1 MVALILIWL
10 TILLVIFMNYNSEKF
25 KYSCKKIIAT
35 KTKKLSKKR
44 TIWDIPGPRPIP
56 FLGTKWIFYLQK
68 FSLSKLHEA
77 YDEFNKKYGPIVLEV
92 TTSGTPIVHLFDRN
106 DIDTVLKYPSKYP
119 YRPPTDIIVMY
130 RQSRP
135 DRYSSVG
142 ITNEQGE
149 TWFKLRSRL
158 TSHITSPRI
167 LQNFLPILNVI
178 FDDFIDVLKTKR
190 DPSTFCVENFQDV
203 ANLMSLEAV
212 CTLML
217 GRRMGFLGKNLKEE
231 DKVMKLAAAVK
242 QLFISQRDSYY
253 GLGLW
258 KYIPTKTF
266 RDFAKSEEIIYDII
280 SELVDETLAENELN
294 SADDDVNS
302 IFHSILQTKDLDIR
316 DKKSAIIDFIA
327 AGIETLGNTLIFAIN
342 FIANHEEAPQR
353 IVEEFGAFKSSYIL
367 QDALTKALYTK
378 SCLQE
383 TYRLQPTAFCLARF
397 LEEDTTLSNYD
408 LKAGTVLLCQT
419 MIACRNEQNF
429 PDAKTYKP
437 ERWIS
442 EDKTSN
448 IQLENSSIIVPFGI
462 GKRTCPG
469 KRFVEMELVLLLAK
483 VKFKIL

>member
-1 MVALILIWL
+1 
-10 TILLVIFMNYNSEKF
+10 
-25 KYSCKKIIAT
+25 
-35 KTKKLSKKR
+35 
-44 TIWDIPGPRPIP
+44 
-56 FLGTKWIFYLQK
+56 
-68 FSLSKLHEA
+68 
-77 YDEFNKKYGPIVLEV
+77 
-92 TTSGTPIVHLFDRN
+92 
-106 DIDTVLKYPSKYP
+106 
-119 YRPPTDIIVMY
+119 
-130 RQSRP
+130 
-135 DRYSSVG
+135 
-142 ITNEQGE
+142 QGE

-178 FDDFIDVLKTKR
+178 FDDFIEVLRTKR
-190 DPSTFCVENFQDV
+190 NPNTFCVENFQDV

-217 GRRMGFLGKNLKEE
+217 GRRMGFLGQNLKEE

-258 KYIPTKTF
+258 KYIPTKTY
-266 RDFAKSEEIIYDII
+266 RDFAKSEEIIYDIV
-280 SELVDETLAENELN
+280 SELVDEALAENELN

-302 IFHSILQTKDLDIR
+302 IFYSILQTKDLDIR

-327 AGIETLGNTLIFAIN
+327 AGIETKLKYSCKKILNTKAKLLKRRTIWDIPGPRPLPFIGLNGYSISKNTSFPNFMKPMKYGQIVLEVTTSGIPIVNLFDRTDIETVLKYPSKYPFRPPTEIHVMYRLSRPDRYASLGNTLIFAIN
-342 FIANHEEAPQR
+342 FIANHEEAPKR

-383 TYRLQPTAFCLARF
+383 TYRLQPTAFCLARI

-408 LKAGTVLLCQT
+408 LKAGTVLLCQNR
-419 MIACRNEQNF
+419 IACRSEQNF
-429 PDAKTYKP
+429 PNATKYMP

-442 EDKTSN
+442 EDKSSN
-448 IQLENSSIIVPFGI
+448 IQLENSSIVVPFGI

-469 KRFVEMELVLLLAK
+469 KRFVEMELLFLAFDVKLAQPLETEFEFLLAPK
-483 VKFKIL
+483 TPVNIILKDRVY